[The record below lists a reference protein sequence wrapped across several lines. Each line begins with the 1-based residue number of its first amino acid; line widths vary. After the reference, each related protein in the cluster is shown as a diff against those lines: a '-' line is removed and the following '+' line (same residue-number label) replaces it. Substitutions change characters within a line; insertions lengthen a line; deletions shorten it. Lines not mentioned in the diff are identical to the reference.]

1 MPYCQECGSYLE
13 QDINTCSSCGNKL
26 VDVLP
31 DKASPAK
38 EETESE
44 SLKTDEDTL
53 SPSNFAEKSQE
64 IAESPEGAIESSKE
78 HQPSSNP
85 EPNSAFNGIQTEFKP
100 QEGIGLGSH
109 WNHIESH
116 LGKGL
121 IKPVAIE
128 NCLDGYHFKY
138 DEAPRQII
146 RPEPQQEKVVEFRFS
161 GEPEPTEEAKEIQ
174 EAVEVEKANQEIS
187 DAAEGDLNQ
196 DELQAETEQV
206 GKLGTDSD
214 SELSDPVEDNPEQAA
229 PVEENGLLED
239 DLVPEISA
247 PEPEIRAAVEP
258 EILWEG
264 HRSWYGLALKERY
277 RITDQSLMLLCDG
290 QILKEIEWRSV
301 SEIVLKQNWL
311 AKLLYIGNLE
321 IMGAISEP
329 LLILEGIDHPEELQ
343 KTLVEMVSSKV

>member
-1 MPYCQECGSYLE
+1 MPYCQECGSYIE
-13 QDINTCSSCGNKL
+13 QDINICGSCGNKL

-31 DKASPAK
+31 DKASLAK
-38 EETESE
+38 GETESE
-44 SLKTDEDTL
+44 SLKTDEDT
-53 SPSNFAEKSQE
+53 PSSSNIAEKSQE
-64 IAESPEGAIESSKE
+64 TAGVPEGAIESAKE
-78 HQPSSNP
+78 HQPLTSRES
-85 EPNSAFNGIQTEFKP
+85 NSAFNGIQSEFKP

-109 WNHIESH
+109 WNHVDSH

-128 NCLDGYHFKY
+128 NCMDGYHFKY
-138 DEAPRQII
+138 DEPPRQIT

-161 GEPEPTEEAKEIQ
+161 GEPEPSEEVKEIQ
-174 EAVEVEKANQEIS
+174 EDVEAEKANQEVS
-187 DAAEGDLNQ
+187 EVAGGDLNQ
-196 DELQAETEQV
+196 DELHGETEQV
-206 GKLGTDSD
+206 VKLEAERD
-214 SELSDPVEDNPEQAA
+214 SERTEPVEDNPEPST
-229 PVEENGLLED
+229 PVEENGLPED
-239 DLVPEISA
+239 GLVPEIDV
-247 PEPEIRAAVEP
+247 PEPEIRAAAEP